1 MVQFI
6 DDHRDAYGVESIC
19 TVVPIAPSTYF
30 WHKARHADPT
40 RRSARVQRDDEWR
53 REIQRVW
60 DDNQQ
65 VYGPRKVWR
74 QLRREGHRVARCT
87 VGRLMRAMGLRG
99 AVRGRAWVTTTQA
112 DRGADRPVDLVD
124 RHFVATRPN
133 QLWVSDFTYVA
144 TWRGFVYV
152 AFVIDVFARRIVGWR
167 VSTSLRTDFVL
178 DALEQAI
185 YDRRGDGAGDLVH
198 QRPRHAGRVQGVVAT
213 RQSSSSLKASDGVF
227 QPRVFRGRRLSV
239 AATAATSLALCRLRS
254 VPLGKY
260 WRSRPLV
267 FSFVPRCHGLRGSQK
282 KTCSPVSIRS

>member
-40 RRSARVQRDDEWR
+40 RRSARVHRDDEWR

-99 AVRGRAWVTTTQA
+99 AVRGR
-112 DRGADRPVDLVD
+112 G
-124 RHFVATRPN
+124 
-133 QLWVSDFTYVA
+133 
-144 TWRGFVYV
+144 
-152 AFVIDVFARRIVGWR
+152 VG
-167 VSTSLRTDFVL
+167 D
-178 DALEQAI
+178 
-185 YDRRGDGAGDLVH
+185 H
-198 QRPRHAGRVQGVVAT
+198 HAGG
-213 RQSSSSLKASDGVF
+213 
-227 QPRVFRGRRLSV
+227 
-239 AATAATSLALCRLRS
+239 
-254 VPLGKY
+254 
-260 WRSRPLV
+260 
-267 FSFVPRCHGLRGSQK
+267 PRCGS
-282 KTCSPVSIRS
+282 SG

>member
-40 RRSARVQRDDEWR
+40 RRSARVHRDDGWR

-74 QLRREGHRVARCT
+74 QLRRDGHRVARCT

-112 DRGADRPVDLVD
+112 DSGADRPVDLVD

-167 VSTSLRTDFVL
+167 ACRIRSART
-178 DALEQAI
+178 
-185 YDRRGDGAGDLVH
+185 
-198 QRPRHAGRVQGVVAT
+198 
-213 RQSSSSLKASDGVF
+213 SSSM
-227 QPRVFRGRRLSV
+227 RLSRPSTIV
-239 AATAATSLALCRLRS
+239 AVTARATWCITATAARRIQPVVSRCAMQRRLR
-254 VPLGKY
+254 
-260 WRSRPLV
+260 RSGQTGRRRPAMR
-267 FSFVPRCHGLRGSQK
+267 SPRPPATGRASSNGSAIGAGA
-282 KTCSPVSIRS
+282 VE

>member
-60 DDNQQ
+60 AHNQQ

-124 RHFVATRPN
+124 RP
-133 QLWVSDFTYVA
+133 L
-144 TWRGFVYV
+144 
-152 AFVIDVFARRIVGWR
+152 
-167 VSTSLRTDFVL
+167 
-178 DALEQAI
+178 
-185 YDRRGDGAGDLVH
+185 RGDPAQSIMGLGLHLRRDVAGL
-198 QRPRHAGRVQGVVAT
+198 R
-213 RQSSSSLKASDGVF
+213 L
-227 QPRVFRGRRLSV
+227 RRLRHRRV
-239 AATAATSLALCRLRS
+239 RATHCRLAR
-254 VPLGKY
+254 VDFAP
-260 WRSRPLV
+260 
-267 FSFVPRCHGLRGSQK
+267 HGLRPR
-282 KTCSPVSIRS
+282 CA